1 MSRILVID
9 DEQDM
14 AEVVQLVLELDN
26 HEVKVELDPTRAV
39 QAVKNFAPHLVLLDL
54 VMPVMDGYEVYRALS
69 ELPDMAKVP
78 VAFLTSRNKQI
89 DLMVGLH
96 VLHASEYI
104 TKPFDR
110 QDLLARVRRL
120 LSQAG

>member
-1 MSRILVID
+1 MARILVID

-14 AEVVQLVLELDN
+14 AEVIQLVLELDQ
-26 HEVKVELDPTRAV
+26 HEVQIELDPTRAV

-54 VMPVMDGYEVYRALS
+54 VMPIMDGYEVYRALAD
-69 ELPDMAKVP
+69 LPEMAKVP

-96 VLHASEYI
+96 ILHANDYI

-110 QDLLARVRRL
+110 QDLLTRVRRL
-120 LSQAG
+120 LALAG

>member
-39 QAVKNFAPHLVLLDL
+39 QAVKSFAPHLVLLDL

-69 ELPDMAKVP
+69 ELPEMAKVP

-96 VLHASEYI
+96 VLHANEYI

-120 LSQAG
+120 LSLAG

>member
-1 MSRILVID
+1 
-9 DEQDM
+9 
-14 AEVVQLVLELDN
+14 
-26 HEVKVELDPTRAV
+26 VKS
-39 QAVKNFAPHLVLLDL
+39 FAPHLILLDL

-69 ELPDMAKVP
+69 ELPEMAKIP

-96 VLHASEYI
+96 VLHASDYI

-110 QDLLARVRRL
+110 QDLLNRTRKL
-120 LSQAG
+120 LAQAG